1 MSENNQREQS
11 VGIEGEDHSSV
22 RGERSLDPPDWSE
35 FRQLAHETLEEAI
48 DFLETV
54 RERPVW
60 QPVPAEVRAHLSV
73 PLPREATPLR
83 TVYREF
89 IEDVLPY
96 ATGNIHPRFFGWVH
110 GSGLAGNIVAAIL
123 DAAMNSNCG
132 GRDHGAIYVEREVIA
147 WMKTLFGFPEGASGL
162 IVSGTSMATLIA
174 LGVARDTVSE
184 RMRREGIKCLDGN
197 LTAYASCEVHTAAL
211 KAMEILGIG
220 SAGLR
225 TVSVNPAF
233 SIDVDS
239 LRKAIARDRE
249 AGYVPFCVIGSAGT
263 VNTGA
268 IDDLDQL
275 ASLCAAER
283 LWLHVDGAFAAMCMT
298 SERLRGCLNG
308 IERADSLAFDFHKWA
323 HVQYDAGCVLVRSG
337 LAHRA
342 AYATEPDYLHHGRG
356 LSGGGD
362 WPCDFGPELS
372 RGFRAL
378 KVWFTF
384 REHGADRIGELVE
397 QNCAQ
402 AQYLGRRIKSEK
414 HLELLVP
421 VSLNIVCFRVLREG
435 LDAAALDQLN
445 EDVVADVQ
453 ESGVA
458 APSTTRIHGKL
469 AIRVNITNHRT
480 QMSDLDMLVDAVLK
494 TAALR

>member
-1 MSENNQREQS
+1 
-11 VGIEGEDHSSV
+11 
-22 RGERSLDPPDWSE
+22 
-35 FRQLAHETLEEAI
+35 
-48 DFLETV
+48 
-54 RERPVW
+54 
-60 QPVPAEVRAHLSV
+60 
-73 PLPREATPLR
+73 
-83 TVYREF
+83 
-89 IEDVLPY
+89 LPY

-110 GSGLAGNIVAAIL
+110 GSGVAGNIVADIL
-123 DAAMNSNCG
+123 AAAMNSNCG

-147 WMKTLFGFPEGASGL
+147 WMKELFGFPEGASGL

-184 RMRREGIKCLDGN
+184 KMRREGVKCVEGN
-197 LTAYASCEVHTAAL
+197 LTAYASCEVHSAAL

-225 TVSVNPAF
+225 TVSANPAF
-233 SIDVDS
+233 SIDIDA

-249 AGYVPFCVIGSAGT
+249 VGYVPFCVIGSAGT

-283 LWLHVDGAFAAMCMT
+283 VWLHVDGAFAAMCMT
-298 SERLRGCLNG
+298 SERLRGRLNG

-323 HVQYDAGCVLVRSG
+323 HVQYDAGCLLVRSG
-337 LAHRA
+337 QAHRA
-342 AYATEPDYLHHGRG
+342 AYAMEPAYLHHVGRG
-356 LSGGGD
+356 LSGGED

-402 AQYLGRRIKSEK
+402 AQYLARRIKSEQQ
-414 HLELLVP
+414 LELLAP
-421 VSLNIVCFRVLREG
+421 VHLNIVCFRLRREG

-445 EDVVADVQ
+445 EDIVADVQ

-458 APSTTRIHGKL
+458 APSTTRIHGEL

-480 QMSDLDMLVDAVLK
+480 QMSDLDVLVDAVLK
-494 TAALR
+494 AAALR